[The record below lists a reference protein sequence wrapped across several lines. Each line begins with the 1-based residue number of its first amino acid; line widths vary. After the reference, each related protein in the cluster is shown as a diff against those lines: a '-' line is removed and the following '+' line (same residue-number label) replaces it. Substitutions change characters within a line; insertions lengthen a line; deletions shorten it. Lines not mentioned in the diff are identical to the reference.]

1 MTFGGPDLLFMKLM
15 KKLYREL
22 EMKRSYLCER
32 SVRNM
37 FYIILHTQETNQH
50 NRVTECFV
58 IISMKICLYF
68 GDDIFAEK
76 ALIFYV
82 FIKTQPSI

>member
-1 MTFGGPDLLFMKLM
+1 M
-15 KKLYREL
+15 REVCEKYVL
-22 EMKRSYLCER
+22 HYSTYLG
-32 SVRNM
+32 N
-37 FYIILHTQETNQH
+37 TNQH

>member
-37 FYIILHTQETNQH
+37 FYIILHT
-50 NRVTECFV
+50 
-58 IISMKICLYF
+58 
-68 GDDIFAEK
+68 
-76 ALIFYV
+76 
-82 FIKTQPSI
+82 